1 MKSNRVA
8 ATIAITLTAVLA
20 LAGCAA
26 TTGGGAHDMP
36 GMGSAS
42 SELPDDVNNAD
53 IMFTTMMIPH
63 HEQAIEMAD
72 VVLDED
78 GIDPG
83 VVALAETIKAAQGP
97 EIELMESWLDE
108 WGTRA
113 MGDMGGMGDGMMSD
127 TDMQALEDATG
138 DEASRLFLEQM
149 IEHHE
154 GAIDM
159 AQTEVDNGE
168 NPDVISLAESII
180 QSQTAEIATMQD
192 RELLGIRRRRLDAD
206 AHLRLPVGGALDRAA
221 LNSMFGWAWADSVAA
236 LVIAAFAVKERLAA
250 WRGDA
255 CRCRSPR

>member
-1 MKSNRVA
+1 MSRQRPRSH
-8 ATIAITLTAVLA
+8 LTALLT
-20 LAGCAA
+20 LAGCAG

-36 GMGSAS
+36 GMGPSSSA
-42 SELPDDVNNAD
+42 LPADVNNAD

-72 VVLDED
+72 LILDED
-78 GIDPG
+78 GIDPE

-97 EIELMESWLDE
+97 EIELMESWLDD
-108 WGTRA
+108 WGTD

-159 AQTEVDNGE
+159 AQTEVDDGE
-168 NPDVISLAESII
+168 NPDVVSLAESII
-180 QSQTAEIATMQD
+180 QSQTAEIATM
-192 RELLGIRRRRLDAD
+192 EEI
-206 AHLRLPVGGALDRAA
+206 
-221 LNSMFGWAWADSVAA
+221 
-236 LVIAAFAVKERLAA
+236 LA
-250 WRGDA
+250 
-255 CRCRSPR
+255 SL